1 MAIEAQNCG
10 LEEAYVE
17 SEGFTFDSC
26 LASTDL
32 KHLSSTSFEVKE
44 LEELPEQWRRSKVA
58 WLCKELPSHKP
69 ATLIRILNAQKKWI
83 TQEDCTYISVH
94 CMRVR
99 ENEAGFRVRYLND
112 IPIFPL
118 FLGTAVHYLIYIDIP
133 VIILKSNIIFNI
145 WRDISGEIDIDI
157 SRFLIFYI

>member
-112 IPIFPL
+112 IL
-118 FLGTAVHYLIYIDIP
+118 YLSF
-133 VIILKSNIIFNI
+133 VSRHSCSLSNLYRYSSDHSKKQYHF
-145 WRDISGEIDIDI
+145 
-157 SRFLIFYI
+157 